1 MGPERHHL
9 PCRVTTRAMELKTD
23 LSRESG
29 LSRGFWLLSSCEPAP
44 GGLAGGLESKAVPS
58 ALQPPHPGQVNLED
72 PVSRRLGM
80 RALASLLVLEHQGDK
95 AQLMSQSVNSLP
107 HEPNHDHPRRSPK
120 AEESGDKGGLLGE
133 DRRGGRQE
141 DKQLRTLSLWTGS
154 TEGGVWELG
163 LPLRTSQIAP

>member
-1 MGPERHHL
+1 
-9 PCRVTTRAMELKTD
+9 MELKTD
-23 LSRESG
+23 LGRESG

-95 AQLMSQSVNSLP
+95 AQPMSQSVNSLP
-107 HEPNHDHPRRSPK
+107 PEPNHDHPRR
-120 AEESGDKGGLLGE
+120 LLRNPETKEACRGKTGE
-133 DRRGGRQE
+133 AAARL
-141 DKQLRTLSLWTGS
+141 LRTLSLWTGS
-154 TEGGVWELG
+154 TEGGIWELG